1 MKKIY
6 NLLFFAAV
14 CIYHQPKHLYAQCGP
29 GYTQAQLNWDYLDYY
44 FNSNGSNPYSNFI
57 NDAKEMSQRFGI
69 GTTWV
74 TITTSVNTLINPGT
88 GGTIT
93 NENGTHTGESGSYGS
108 GYDVQY
114 VGNGTITLTF
124 ASVVENLKFS
134 IYDVDRSQRIQ
145 FAAADGATSRIINL
159 SNVSGS
165 VLSFTNNGTTTA
177 RVDATNTTVAN
188 TSTDGTVNVDIAG
201 PVTTVTLTVSNT
213 ATCSSSCGS
222 GGTESAYYWLSDITA
237 CVSGSFP
244 TSWHQGFNNQ
254 PWQGNVENQPDY
266 FLVTPDN
273 NSCYMMD
280 PATGRCWW
288 QFTDASKTY
297 MNSYAYDPDNR
308 ILYYISE
315 NVSANSGNRE
325 LKKYDFNTEAYS
337 TVIADIGTTLG
348 IPTYNYG
355 VESAAAAYYNGKL
368 YLGIE
373 GGQSSSIIRESTVWC
388 IDLSTNTAYQ
398 VFATD
403 CYGGGAAL
411 HDYADLLVKDG
422 MLINYNSART
432 SSPTTYPNSSFTH
445 FDFMT
450 GTATKYMNPD
460 PSRRYSGQAGM
471 SWNGNMYMLFD
482 SVWAYSNGVI
492 SSPQDAV
499 VVNVPGDPVPP
510 AWAGNAGDASDP
522 FRPKCDFGDAPA
534 TYDPEALKPAVHE
547 RSEAIRLGAT
557 WDREWIKKGVSG
569 TDDTD
574 DGTPY
579 LNFLPQGSGNYL
591 AHTYVTNNNG
601 SPATLIAWLDY
612 NANGVFDAGEA
623 TAAQTVPNGTNNQLY
638 WLYWPGFTTPLLNGQ
653 TTYMRVRITSGAMTA
668 ADATGYFTNGEVED
682 YEIIVDNFPLTVNN
696 LSFSVEIVRNSFTQL
711 QWTSIEQSGFTGYEV
726 QKSRDAANWDFLSLV
741 PSNGQQGE
749 HQYNSNDPDPAYG
762 KTYYRLK
769 LIGVSG
775 SYQYSETKQVT
786 RLRPEEQVSIRPNP
800 FRHYAIISIES
811 NERTHADI
819 QLFSGNGKRIL
830 SYVTEVQKGHTELPL
845 PVKEEWPAGVYMLRV
860 VINNEIISRKMI
872 IEK

>member
-1 MKKIY
+1 MKKFC
-6 NLLFFAAV
+6 NLLLITAV
-14 CIYHQPKHLYAQCGP
+14 CIFSLTAELSAQCGG

-44 FNSNGSNPYSNFI
+44 FNSGGSNPYSSYI
-57 NDAKEMSQRFGI
+57 SDTREMSQRFGI

-74 TITTSVNTLINPGT
+74 TITTSVNTLVNPGT

-93 NENGTHTGESGSYGS
+93 AENGLHTAESGSYGT
-108 GYDVQY
+108 GNDVQY
-114 VGNGTITLTF
+114 TGNGTITITF
-124 ASVVENLKFS
+124 ASAVQNLQFS

-145 FAAADGATSRIINL
+145 FGAVDGATARNITL
-159 SNVSGS
+159 SSVSGTI
-165 VLSFTNNGTTTA
+165 LTFTNNGTTTA
-177 RVDATNTTVAN
+177 RVDAANTTVAN

-201 PVTTVTLTVSNT
+201 PVTSVTLTVSNT
-213 ATCSSSCGS
+213 ATCTTSCGS
-222 GGTESAYYWLSDITA
+222 GGTENPANYWLSDINA
-237 CVSGSFP
+237 CVTGSFP
-244 TSWHQGFNNQ
+244 TNWHQGFNNQ

-273 NSCYMMD
+273 NSGYMMD

-297 MNSYAYDPDNR
+297 MNSYAYDPQNK

-315 NVSANSGNRE
+315 NVSANSANKE
-325 LKKYDFNTEAYS
+325 LKKYDFNTESYS

-348 IPTYNYG
+348 IPTFNYG
-355 VESAAAAYYNGKL
+355 VESAAAAFYNGKL

-373 GGQSSSIIRESTVWC
+373 GGQSTSIIRESTVWC
-388 IDLSTNTAYQ
+388 VDLSTNTAYQ

-422 MLINYNSART
+422 VLINYNSART
-432 SSPTTYPNSSFTH
+432 GTPTYPNSSFTH

-450 GTATKYMNPD
+450 GAATKYMNPD
-460 PSRRYSGQAGM
+460 PAKRYSGQAGM
-471 SWNGNMYMLFD
+471 SWNGNMYMIFD

-492 SSPQDAV
+492 SNPQDAV

-534 TYDPEALKPAVHE
+534 SYDPEALKPAVHE

-557 WDREWIKKGVSG
+557 WDREWVKKGVSG

-579 LNFLPQGSGNYL
+579 LNFLPQGSGDYL
-591 AHTYVTNNNG
+591 AHTYVTNNSG
-601 SPATLIAWLDY
+601 STATLIAWLDY
-612 NANGVFDAGEA
+612 NANGVFDASEA
-623 TAAQTVPNGTNNQLY
+623 VTAQSVPTGTNNQLY
-638 WLYWPGFTTPLLNGQ
+638 WLYWPNLTTPLLNGQ
-653 TTYMRVRITSGAMTA
+653 STYMRVRITSGAMTA
-668 ADATGYFTNGEVED
+668 ADATGYFSNGEVED
-682 YEIIVDNFPLTVNN
+682 YEVNVDDYPLSVNN
-696 LSFSVEIVRNSFTQL
+696 LSFTAAMVSNSYCL
-711 QWTSIEQSGFTGYEV
+711 LNWTVIEEAGFTGYEV
-726 QKSRDAANWDFLSLV
+726 QKSRDAVNWEYMTV
-741 PSNGQQGE
+741 IPSSGQAGE
-749 HQYNSNDPDPAYG
+749 HQYNYTDRNPHYG

-769 LIGVSG
+769 LIGVNG
-775 SYQYSETKQVT
+775 SYKFSETRVVT
-786 RLRPEEQVSIRPNP
+786 RLKPDDMMTIKPNP
-800 FRHYAIISIES
+800 AKHSTVISIES
-811 NERTHADI
+811 NERTLAQL
-819 QLFSGNGKRIL
+819 QLFTENGKRIFAQSVEL
-830 SYVTEVQKGHTELPL
+830 NNGRNEVPL
-845 PVKEEWPAGVYMLRV
+845 PVKGEWPAGVYMVRV
-860 VINNEIISRKMI
+860 IINNEIISKKMI